1 MPENFSY
8 DDVPYPSKFFLQT
21 HPDRLAAAGILYGM
35 QPAPVENC
43 RVLELGCGN
52 GSNLISH
59 AFGLPN
65 SHFVG
70 IDLSLIHIDQAN
82 AAAKELELSNI
93 EFRRMDVMEMSVEDF
108 GRFDYITA
116 HGLFSWVPDFVREK
130 VLSLFNELLE
140 PAGIGYISYNAYPG
154 SYAREMARS
163 VMRYH
168 THGIDD
174 PDSKVE
180 KALSLLEL
188 LSKNATEPEVYQ
200 RILQFEFRRHQQHD
214 TADIFHDDLGEC
226 YSPFYFHEFASLLKE
241 NGMQFLS
248 EAELHASSR
257 QEVST
262 EYNALLD
269 SLDTVEEREQYL
281 DLLRGRVF
289 RQTLFCRS
297 DIKLVR
303 EPKSAVMEKFYLSS
317 SLRPVEPLADIGA
330 NVVQKFANAKGHTMQ
345 IDHPITKAALAYLG
359 EIWGRSIKTIE
370 LLDAAKQIVEN
381 AGGSSE
387 NWDGDF
393 ETTRSILL
401 QIALASDLIELH
413 AYAPNVSQTAGTKPK
428 VNRLSL
434 WQLRDANNVLTLL
447 NKDLKLEDKTAHH
460 LLDLMDGTRTK
471 MKLVTDMQAY
481 VRSADGIDDKQQ
493 LIRDMSGWIDE
504 SVAELERLGLFESQ
518 PAG

>member
-1 MPENFSY
+1 MRFHTDGIADPE
-8 DDVPYPSKFFLQT
+8 
-21 HPDRLAAAGILYGM
+21 A
-35 QPAPVENC
+35 
-43 RVLELGCGN
+43 
-52 GSNLISH
+52 
-59 AFGLPN
+59 
-65 SHFVG
+65 
-70 IDLSLIHIDQAN
+70 
-82 AAAKELELSNI
+82 
-93 EFRRMDVMEMSVEDF
+93 
-108 GRFDYITA
+108 
-116 HGLFSWVPDFVREK
+116 
-130 VLSLFNELLE
+130 
-140 PAGIGYISYNAYPG
+140 
-154 SYAREMARS
+154 
-163 VMRYH
+163 
-168 THGIDD
+168 
-174 PDSKVE
+174 KVE
-180 KALSLLEL
+180 KAITLLEL
-188 LSKNATEPEVYQ
+188 LAKNATEPEVYQ
-200 RILQFEFRRHQQHD
+200 RILNFEFRRHQQHD

-226 YSPFYFHEFASLLKE
+226 YRPFYFHEFASLLKE

-257 QEVST
+257 QGVAA

-269 SLDTVEEREQYL
+269 SLETVEEHEQYL
-281 DLLRGRVF
+281 DMLRGRVF

-297 DIKLVR
+297 DVQLDRDLK
-303 EPKSAVMEKFYLSS
+303 PDVMEKFFLSS

-330 NVVQKFANAKGHTMQ
+330 NAVQKFANAKGHTMQ
-345 IDHPITKAALAYLG
+345 IDHPVTKAALAYLG
-359 EIWGRSIKTIE
+359 EIWGRSIKTNE

-381 AGGSSE
+381 AGGSSDDWSDE
-387 NWDGDF
+387 F

-413 AYAPNVSQTAGTKPK
+413 AYAPEAAQSAGSKPK

-481 VRSADGIDDKQQ
+481 VRSADGVDDKQQ

-504 SVAELERLGLFESQ
+504 SVAELERLGLFEAQ

>member
-1 MPENFSY
+1 MAENFSY
-8 DDVPYPSKFFLQT
+8 DELPYPSKFFLQT
-21 HPDRLAAAGILYGM
+21 HPDRLAAAGLLYGM
-35 QPAPVENC
+35 HPAPVENC

-70 IDLSLIHIDQAN
+70 IDLSQTHIDQAN
-82 AAAKELELSNI
+82 AAAKDLDLANV
-93 EFRRMDVMEMSVEDF
+93 EFRKMDVMEMSVDSF
-108 GRFDYITA
+108 GRFDYVTA

-140 PAGIGYISYNAYPG
+140 PNGIGYISYNAYPG
-154 SYAREMARS
+154 SYAREMVRS

-168 THGIDD
+168 TSGIDD
-174 PDSKVE
+174 PDAKVQ
-180 KALSLLEL
+180 KAISLLEML
-188 LSKNATEPEVYQ
+188 AKNATEPEVYQ
-200 RILQFEFRRHQQHD
+200 RILNFEFRRHQQHD

-226 YSPFYFHEFASLLKE
+226 YRPFYFHEFASMLKE

-248 EAELHASSR
+248 EAEHHASSR
-257 QEVST
+257 QGVAP

-269 SLDTVEEREQYL
+269 SLATIEEREQYL

-297 DIKLVR
+297 DIKLDR
-303 EPKSAVMEKFYLSS
+303 EPKPGVLEKFYLSS
-317 SLRPVEPLADIGA
+317 SLRPVEPLTDIAA
-330 NVVQKFANAKGHTMQ
+330 NVVQKFANAKGHSMR
-345 IDHPITKAALAYLG
+345 IDHAVTKAAIAYLG
-359 EIWGRSIKTIE
+359 EIWGRSIKTGA
-370 LLDAAKQIVEN
+370 LLDASKQIVLN
-381 AGGSSE
+381 AGGSSDNLE
-387 NWDGDF
+387 NEF

-413 AYAPNVSQTAGTKPK
+413 AYAPNASQTSGTKPK

-471 MKLVTDMQAY
+471 MKLATDMQAY

-493 LIRDMSGWIDE
+493 IIRDMSGWIDE
-504 SVAELERLGLFESQ
+504 SVAELERIGLFETQ

>member
-1 MPENFSY
+1 MAENFSY
-8 DDVPYPSKFFLQT
+8 DKVPYPSKFFLQT
-21 HPDRLAAAGILYGM
+21 HPDRLAAAGLLYGM

-43 RVLELGCGN
+43 SVLELGCGN

-59 AFGLPN
+59 SYGLPN
-65 SHFVG
+65 SRFVG
-70 IDLSLIHIDQAN
+70 IDLSEIHIDQAN
-82 AAAKELELSNI
+82 TAAKKLELSNV
-93 EFRRMDVMEMSVEDF
+93 EFRKMDVMEMTVGDF

-116 HGLFSWVPDFVREK
+116 HGLISWVPDFVRDK
-130 VLSLFNELLE
+130 VMSLFDELLHLT
-140 PAGIGYISYNAYPG
+140 GIGYISYNAYPG
-154 SYAREMARS
+154 SYAREMVRS
-163 VMRYH
+163 LMRYH
-168 THGIDD
+168 TKGIDD
-174 PDSKVE
+174 PNTKVE
-180 KALSLLEL
+180 QAISLLGML
-188 LSKNATEPEVYQ
+188 AKNANEPEVYQ

-226 YSPFYFHEFASLLKE
+226 YRPFYFHEFASLLKE

-257 QEVST
+257 QGVAV
-262 EYNALLD
+262 EYNKHLD
-269 SLDTVEEREQYL
+269 SLGTVEEREQYL

-297 DIKLVR
+297 EIKLDR
-303 EPKSAVMEKFYLSS
+303 EPKPAIMEKFYLSS

-330 NVVQKFANAKGHTMQ
+330 PIVQKYANAKGHSMQ
-345 IDHPITKAALAYLG
+345 IDHPLTKASLAYLG
-359 EIWGRSIKTIE
+359 EIWGRSIKTSE
-370 LLDAAKQIVEN
+370 LFDAGKQIVVN

-393 ETTRSILL
+393 ETTRSIIL

-413 AYAPNVSQTAGTKPK
+413 AYAPETPQSAGSKPK
-428 VNRLSL
+428 VNRLSR
-434 WQLRDANNVLTLL
+434 WQLRDANNVLTVL

-471 MKLVTDMQAY
+471 MKLVTDMQSF
-481 VRSADGIDDKQQ
+481 VRTAGDIEGKQQ
-493 LIRDMSGWIDE
+493 LIRDMSEWVDE
-504 SVAELERLGLFESQ
+504 SIAELERLGLFETQ

>member
-1 MPENFSY
+1 
-8 DDVPYPSKFFLQT
+8 
-21 HPDRLAAAGILYGM
+21 
-35 QPAPVENC
+35 
-43 RVLELGCGN
+43 
-52 GSNLISH
+52 
-59 AFGLPN
+59 
-65 SHFVG
+65 
-70 IDLSLIHIDQAN
+70 
-82 AAAKELELSNI
+82 
-93 EFRRMDVMEMSVEDF
+93 
-108 GRFDYITA
+108 
-116 HGLFSWVPDFVREK
+116 LFSWVPDFVREK

-140 PAGIGYISYNAYPG
+140 PNGIGYISYNAYPG
-154 SYAREMARS
+154 SYAREMVRS

-168 THGIDD
+168 TAGIDD
-174 PDSKVE
+174 PEGKVE
-180 KALSLLEL
+180 KAISLLEL
-188 LSKNATEPEVYQ
+188 LAKDATEPEVYQ
-200 RILQFEFRRHQQHD
+200 RILQFEYRRHQQHD

-226 YSPFYFHEFASLLKE
+226 YRPFYFHEFASLLKE
-241 NGMQFLS
+241 NGMKFLS

-257 QEVST
+257 QGVPA
-262 EYNALLD
+262 EYNELLD
-269 SLDTVEEREQYL
+269 SLETVEAREQYL

-303 EPKSAVMEKFYLSS
+303 ELKSDVMEKFYLSS

-345 IDHPITKAALAYLG
+345 IDHPVTKAALAYLG
-359 EIWGRSIKTIE
+359 EIWGRSIKTDE

-387 NWDGDF
+387 NWEGDF

-413 AYAPNVSQTAGTKPK
+413 AYAPQAPQTAGNKPK

-447 NKDLKLEDKTAHH
+447 NKDLKLEDKTAHN

-504 SVAELERLGLFESQ
+504 SIAELERLGLFEAQ